1 MSNLNNNTTQ
11 LEALLAKVNALPEA
25 GSGGIDTSDATATS
39 GDILSG
45 KTAYVDGEKVTG
57 TIATKTSS
65 NLTVN
70 GATVTVPAGYYSAQA
85 SKAVT
90 TVSQATPV
98 ITINSATGLIT
109 AEAIQS
115 AGYVVAGTKSST
127 KQLAFQAAQTITP
140 GTINKTIAANTYLG
154 GVQTIKGDANLVP
167 SNIVSGKSIFGV
179 VGTATAGGSENPFTW
194 TVSEI
199 NNASY
204 GFALNAN
211 GYYESQNKGIKSSYA
226 ICRVNLNVTKTCD
239 ITFDVI
245 NYAESNYDYAI
256 MGNLDTALALSSS
269 ADSSYKKS
277 FKGLQSADVV
287 NVTYSGVTAG
297 THYIDIK
304 FIKDGSQD
312 NNNDSVQF
320 KIQEQGTNSGGDGDT
335 NAEDGIITKTI
346 SGVYT
351 NNRVKTVG
359 TYAFVNCGDLT
370 EVSFPMCTSI
380 STYAFYNCTKLISVN
395 FPACTS
401 IGSSAFGSCRNLVSA
416 SFPMC
421 TSIGEGAF
429 QSCSKLTSVNFPAC
443 TSIGYSAFAAC
454 TSLASASFP
463 KCSTISFYAFHVC
476 SKLTSVDFPMCTSIA
491 GYAFQ
496 KCSSLTTAIF
506 PVCTYIG
513 YSAFRSCYSLVSVSF
528 PVCTSIGSYAFA
540 GCSNLALVS
549 FPACTVIGSSAFS
562 YCSAL
567 SQIYL
572 TNSLVCTLSNSN
584 AFLNT
589 AIGSTKGSIY
599 VPTSLVTAYKSATN
613 WTYFSN
619 RIFGV

>member
-65 NLTVN
+65 NITVS
-70 GATVTVPAGYYSAQA
+70 GATVTVPSGYYSAQV
-85 SKAVT
+85 SKAVI

-115 AGYVVAGTKSST
+115 AGYVVAGTKSGT

-140 GTINKTIAANTYLG
+140 GTTNKTIAANTYLG

-179 VGTATAGGSENPFTW
+179 VGTATVGGGENPFTW
-194 TVSEI
+194 TVSKI
-199 NNASY
+199 SNASY

-245 NYAESNYDYAI
+245 NYAESSYDYAI
-256 MGNLDTALALSSS
+256 MGNMDVALSLSAS

-277 FKGLQSADVV
+277 FKGLQSAEVV

-304 FIKDGSQD
+304 FIKDSSQD
-312 NNNDSVQF
+312 SNYDSVQF
-320 KIQEQGTNSGGDGDT
+320 KIQGQGTNSGGGGDT

-346 SGVYT
+346 SGAYT
-351 NNRVKTVG
+351 NSRVT
-359 TYAFVNCGDLT
+359 T
-370 EVSFPMCTSI
+370 
-380 STYAFYNCTKLISVN
+380 
-395 FPACTS
+395 
-401 IGSSAFGSCRNLVSA
+401 IGKYTFWS
-416 SFPMC
+416 
-421 TSIGEGAF
+421 
-429 QSCSKLTSVNFPAC
+429 
-443 TSIGYSAFAAC
+443 
-454 TSLASASFP
+454 
-463 KCSTISFYAFHVC
+463 
-476 SKLTSVDFPMCTSIA
+476 
-491 GYAFQ
+491 
-496 KCSSLTTAIF
+496 CSSLT
-506 PVCTYIG
+506 
-513 YSAFRSCYSLVSVSF
+513 SVSF
-528 PVCTSIGSYAFA
+528 PVCTSIGSSAFRD
-540 GCSNLALVS
+540 CSGLTSVS
-549 FPACTVIGSSAFS
+549 FPACTSIGSYAFQYCYSLTSVSFPVCTSIAYDAFCDCSGLTSVSFPACTMIGAYAFENCSSLTSVSFPACTSIMHGAFKGCSRLSSISFPACTSIGAGAFS
-562 YCSAL
+562 SCRSLTSVSFPVCIFIEQNVFYSCSAL
-567 SQIYL
+567 SRIYL
-572 TNSLVCTLSNSN
+572 TASSVCRLSNSN
-584 AFLNT
+584 AFSRAGIT
-589 AIGSTKGSIY
+589 STTGSIC